1 VTDEQLLD
9 AWRDGDATAGQDLL
23 KRHFKALF
31 RFFANKVSEEADDLI
46 QKTMM
51 RAVRGRDQ
59 FRGQSSFRSYLFVIA
74 RRELLRHYRTR
85 QRDRLVFD
93 PEVSSVFDL
102 SGSPSSMAA
111 KSQEQK
117 LLLDALRRLPVDL
130 QVALEL
136 HYWEDLSTAELAG
149 ILEIPQGTVKSRLR
163 RAREALVTAIEQ
175 LSTDPQ
181 QRRETIDNLD
191 QWAREV
197 RAQAVG

>member
-1 VTDEQLLD
+1 
-9 AWRDGDATAGQDLL
+9 
-23 KRHFKALF
+23 
-31 RFFANKVSEEADDLI
+31 
-46 QKTMM
+46 
-51 RAVRGRDQ
+51 
-59 FRGQSSFRSYLFVIA
+59 
-74 RRELLRHYRTR
+74 
-85 QRDRLVFD
+85 
-93 PEVSSVFDL
+93 
-102 SGSPSSMAA
+102 
-111 KSQEQK
+111 
-117 LLLDALRRLPVDL
+117 LPVDL